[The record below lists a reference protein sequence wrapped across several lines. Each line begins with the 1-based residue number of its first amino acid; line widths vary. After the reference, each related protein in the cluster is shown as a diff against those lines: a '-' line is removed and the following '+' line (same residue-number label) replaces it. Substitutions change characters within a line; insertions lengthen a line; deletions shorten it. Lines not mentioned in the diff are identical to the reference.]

1 MGYQTTLLCI
11 IGFNVLL
18 GLSVYI
24 TLATGQFSL
33 AQVGFWAIGA
43 YSSAILTTIYDWPLL
58 PSLIMAGLICGV
70 IGAGVGYPCL
80 RIRGIY
86 LALATLGFSEMVR
99 VFFLN
104 FRFQKMVGD
113 TLIGPEG
120 VLGFRYIKVLTEPWH
135 IYCMVIL
142 TIIFFLLLERSRL
155 GLAFKAVQEDDLA
168 ANSAGI
174 NIVFTKV
181 LAFSI
186 GAGIAGIGGG
196 LYANY
201 MSYITSQDF
210 AFNMTLVAVLYVGLG
225 GIDSFYGPIV
235 GAIILTILPEYLRF
249 LEEYRMML
257 YGGLVVVITIF
268 RPKGLIDRELLDR
281 LKTAVLRRIVSI

>member
-1 MGYQTTLLCI
+1 MDYLTTILCI
-11 IGFNVLL
+11 MGLHILL
-18 GLSVYI
+18 ALSVYV

-43 YSSAILTTIYDWPLL
+43 YSSAILTTMYNFPLI
-58 PSLIMAGLICGV
+58 PSLIIAALLCGI
-70 IGAGVGYPCL
+70 IGAVVGYPCL

-104 FRFQKMVGD
+104 FRFQKMIGDKLVGPD
-113 TLIGPEG
+113 G
-120 VLGFRYIKVLTEPWH
+120 VLGFRYVKVLTSPWH
-135 IYCMVIL
+135 IYCIVIL
-142 TIIFFLLLERSRL
+142 TIIFFLLLEKSRL
-155 GLAFKAVQEDDLA
+155 GLAFKAIQEDDLA

-186 GAGIAGIGGG
+186 GAAIAGIGGG

-210 AFNMTLVAVLYVGLG
+210 AFNLTLVAVLFVALG
-225 GIDSFYGPIV
+225 GIETFYGPIV

-249 LEEYRMML
+249 LQEYRMMF
-257 YGGLVVVITIF
+257 YGALVLVITIF
-268 RPKGLIDRELLDR
+268 RPKGLIDREVLDR
-281 LKTAVLRRIVSI
+281 LKTVVLARR